1 MEWFYF
7 NSKGVPEVGPA
18 KGSAKTSDLKRINGY
33 THLFNEYGTPV
44 YGVQKVYTNSSE
56 YTAYYFGNYPQS
68 SMLTGKYN
76 ITEGGVSW
84 PYYFNSTGKGYT
96 GVYDNYLYYMGKL
109 QKADSGSKY
118 EVFSVPN
125 GNSYKNYVVNTSGKI
140 AKNTT
145 VKDSNGVKYKTNSSG
160 ILTKEDDE
168 SVDGGSYRSPE
179 EPEWDNE

>member
-1 MEWFYF
+1 
-7 NSKGVPEVGPA
+7 
-18 KGSAKTSDLKRINGY
+18 
-33 THLFNEYGTPV
+33 
-44 YGVQKVYTNSSE
+44 
-56 YTAYYFGNYPQS
+56 
-68 SMLTGKYN
+68 MLTGKYN

>member
-1 MEWFYF
+1 M
-7 NSKGVPEVGPA
+7 GPA

-109 QKADSGSKY
+109 Q
-118 EVFSVPN
+118 F
-125 GNSYKNYVVNTSGKI
+125 
-140 AKNTT
+140 TT
-145 VKDSNGVKYKTNSSG
+145 
-160 ILTKEDDE
+160 
-168 SVDGGSYRSPE
+168 
-179 EPEWDNE
+179 